1 MFWLCS
7 VSLSL
12 FDYRL
17 IAINA
22 LIYDLIATEIAN
34 ANAHIVI
41 AANVMTEFDKSA
53 ARAATTPETKTIPPT
68 GAEQQRVAHEMSIK
82 GKATTMKIPTTNT
95 ISTNNNTADVAFFG
109 QKLSDYSDDDEISTN
124 NSNSNNKSKM
134 TRGTNGANN
143 NTALQVALPASANVP
158 FVSIAAARPLAMSAH
173 NGTHANNK
181 ATVMPTINERVDNF
195 RNDKK
200 ETNVWT
206 TTTAAAAAVKV
217 ERSMVAPIGTT
228 KTTTSATSNA
238 ATLAISKRPAIKS
251 TAMHLTTSALA
262 TASVMTV
269 KTTVQATTAA
279 TPAATTN
286 AQAAKSAIEH
296 AATAEAH
303 ETRSKWATALAT
315 TTTTTP
321 TTTVRIIHA
330 TAAWPTLRSHDL
342 LSSTNGMPNC
352 RNATCVCVRTEKS
365 HAATNINTA
374 TAATTTTTPIAPTT
388 RVPITTA
395 MASATTL
402 LRTSTTVANTTLQT
416 TKAATPVRH
425 AAATTANKGGASAAY
440 AAGAAGSTTGEVAAT
455 PMRSLMPCP
464 TYSSPATPAAPAM
477 STTTTATA
485 IHTADITDSAAG
497 KSTAGP
503 LQTQWQRIL
512 SRRKR
517 YLAFP
522 EGTSFTTSVCI
533 TIGIIGNP
541 NYSYMSFGL
550 NFGIGYDLPNA
561 TWVLNQLHGLSR
573 RPLPMAV
580 HHRRSKRAIYERI
593 AEAVNNMGYSG
604 RDCVLRALCESRQ
617 YFSRTKMGMIG
628 EILRVIFSLPKQ
640 RIFSR
645 ELREDADIAA
655 YDHAYRKAD
664 SQDCVAQYDCPFSLL
679 ELAFGRYSTPS
690 DDFYGESG
698 M

>member
-17 IAINA
+17 IVINT

-53 ARAATTPETKTIPPT
+53 AIAATTPETRTIPPT

-82 GKATTMKIPTTNT
+82 GKATTIKIPTT
-95 ISTNNNTADVAFFG
+95 ISSNNTADVAFLG
-109 QKLSDYSDDDEISTN
+109 QKLSDCSDDDEISTN
-124 NSNSNNKSKM
+124 NSNNKSKVS
-134 TRGTNGANN
+134 RAANGVSNN
-143 NTALQVALPASANVP
+143 IALQVALPASANVP
-158 FVSIAAARPLAMSAH
+158 FVSTAAARPLAMSAH
-173 NGTHANNK
+173 NGMYANNK
-181 ATVMPTINERVDNF
+181 ATVMRSINERVDNF

-200 ETNVWT
+200 ETNVWIIT
-206 TTTAAAAAVKV
+206 TTTAAVKV
-217 ERSMVAPIGTT
+217 DRSMAAPIGTT

-269 KTTVQATTAA
+269 KTTVQATT
-279 TPAATTN
+279 TTN
-286 AQAAKSAIEH
+286 AQAAKSAIEQ
-296 AATAEAH
+296 AATAAAH

-315 TTTTTP
+315 TTTLSTP
-321 TTTVRIIHA
+321 TTTGRIIHA

-365 HAATNINTA
+365 QDATNINTA
-374 TAATTTTTPIAPTT
+374 TAATMTTTPLAPTT

-416 TKAATPVRH
+416 TKAAATVRR
-425 AAATTANKGGASAAY
+425 ATATTANKGGAFAGY
-440 AAGAAGSTTGEVAAT
+440 VAGAAGSTTGGVAAT
-455 PMRSLMPCP
+455 PMRSLIPCS
-464 TYSSPATPAAPAM
+464 TYSSPATPAAPTM
-477 STTTTATA
+477 STTTTTA
-485 IHTADITDSAAG
+485 IHTANITDSAAG

-533 TIGIIGNP
+533 TVGIIGNP
-541 NYSYMSFGL
+541 YYSYMSFGL
-550 NFGIGYDLPNA
+550 NFGMGYDLPNA

-573 RPLPMAV
+573 RPVPMAV

-617 YFSRTKMGMIG
+617 YFTRSKMGMIG

-640 RIFSR
+640 RLFSR

-655 YDHAYRKAD
+655 YDHAYRKAH
-664 SQDCVAQYDCPFSLL
+664 SQVCVAQYDCPFSLL

-690 DDFYGESG
+690 IDFYGESG

>member
-22 LIYDLIATEIAN
+22 LIYDLIVTEIAH

-53 ARAATTPETKTIPPT
+53 ARAATTPETKKLPST
-68 GAEQQRVAHEMSIK
+68 GAEQQRVAHGMSIK
-82 GKATTMKIPTTNT
+82 GIATTMKIPTTTTNT
-95 ISTNNNTADVAFFG
+95 MNTNNHTADVAFFG
-109 QKLSDYSDDDEISTN
+109 QKLSDCSDDDEISTN
-124 NSNSNNKSKM
+124 NSNNKSKM
-134 TRGTNGANN
+134 TRATNEASN
-143 NTALQVALPASANVP
+143 NTVLQVPLPASANVP
-158 FVSIAAARPLAMSAH
+158 FVSTAAARPLAMSAH

-181 ATVMPTINERVDNF
+181 TTVMPTINGRVDNF

-206 TTTAAAAAVKV
+206 TKTTKIITTTSAAVKLD
-217 ERSMVAPIGTT
+217 RSMIAPTEKT
-228 KTTTSATSNA
+228 KTTTSTTSNT
-238 ATLAISKRPAIKS
+238 ATLAISKRAAIKS
-251 TAMHLTTSALA
+251 TAMHLTTSTLA

-269 KTTVQATTAA
+269 KTTVQATT
-279 TPAATTN
+279 TTN

-303 ETRSKWATALAT
+303 EARSKWATALAT
-315 TTTTTP
+315 

-352 RNATCVCVRTEKS
+352 RNATCVCVRTEKW
-365 HAATNINTA
+365 HDATNINTA
-374 TAATTTTTPIAPTT
+374 SATTMTTTTTPLAPTT
-388 RVPITTA
+388 LVPITTA
-395 MASATTL
+395 MASATPSL
-402 LRTSTTVANTTLQT
+402 HTSTTVANTTLQT
-416 TKAATPVRH
+416 TKAAATVRH
-425 AAATTANKGGASAAY
+425 ATANTGAASAAY
-440 AAGAAGSTTGEVAAT
+440 VAGATGSTTGGVAAT
-455 PMRSLMPCP
+455 PMKSLMPCS
-464 TYSSPATPAAPAM
+464 TYSSPATPAASAM
-477 STTTTATA
+477 STTTPTTTAAAAMQTA
-485 IHTADITDSAAG
+485 NITASAAG
-497 KSTAGP
+497 KSTASA
-503 LQTQWQRIL
+503 LETQWQRIL

-522 EGTSFTTSVCI
+522 EGTSFTISVCI

-541 NYSYMSFGL
+541 YYSYMSFGL
-550 NFGIGYDLPNA
+550 NFGVGYDLPNA

-655 YDHAYRKAD
+655 YDHAYRQAD

-679 ELAFGRYSTPS
+679 ELAFGRYSTSPA
-690 DDFYGESG
+690 DFYGET
-698 M
+698 MKMK